1 MSLAL
6 SICVLFILITQS
18 VNGAQF
24 LIHIFFPLFGFAAVP
39 LFRTIIFGLTSI
51 YASHKLD
58 FNSEVLNLI

>member
-24 LIHIFFPLFGFAAVP
+24 LINIFFLLFGFAAVP
-39 LFRTIIFGLTSI
+39 VFGTIIFRLTSI
-51 YASHKLD
+51 YAS
-58 FNSEVLNLI
+58 I